1 MPSEDAVRPQSNRRS
16 SSRRSQYREPLSP
29 PSNTPPQHKRLHKH
43 VVGGH
48 RGGLHSRVPST
59 QKIKLQHGAD
69 GEPMKRASSE
79 YKLPRNGSTTSL
91 KKNLSQVSL
100 KRNKSAAE
108 VRPKSS
114 GPLKKQ
120 QSQGTKAA
128 VHFEVGLDGHDDGN
142 EDADGW
148 TEASGSASPVLS
160 RKSSVGGSSTG
171 PNSTRQSANN
181 SQLQSP
187 VKRRSIE
194 TTRNGDVPSSPQ
206 NERFHTPDA
215 KQITSRLLKRT
226 PSHSAAP
233 KMSSISATANPGS
246 RSPESLSKSQVSTLG
261 SAKDK
266 PEISRFLG
274 SNSGTPSDSP
284 FLSNTA
290 KDNIHSPPNTNGD
303 LNQSKRAKSMGNLV
317 RQHSPSSDEH
327 EVEERALAPRSRKT
341 SATSFNPAL
350 SRTQQ
355 KQWLQRASS
364 AIEPQQISRDRFSN
378 LPPFGPGTP
387 LLGTSYDGRDPRV
400 RMQLERT
407 GLEYLVVRRY
417 QNPVKA
423 AVKRLDSL
431 PGSEKW
437 VRIPTSGKNKSS
449 AGGKRTRPLSENL
462 GLGVGS
468 LGLSQS
474 FKDSVRHSVNGIG
487 GLRHAQIVGQGES
500 RSSRSTY
507 EGHTSHGHGL
517 GSGGESDLSGS
528 ANGDVNRDGDRNG
541 VKETLRSIWE
551 KSFEM
556 SASQD

>member
-1 MPSEDAVRPQSNRRS
+1 M
-16 SSRRSQYREPLSP
+16 
-29 PSNTPPQHKRLHKH
+29 
-43 VVGGH
+43 VGGH
-48 RGGLHSRVPST
+48 RAGGLHSRVPST
-59 QKIKLQHGAD
+59 QKIKLQHD

-79 YKLPRNGSTTSL
+79 YKLPRNGSTVSL

-114 GPLKKQ
+114 GHTRKQ
-120 QSQGTKAA
+120 HSQGTKAA
-128 VHFEVGLDGHDDGN
+128 VHFEVGLGTNDGN

-160 RKSSVGGSSTG
+160 RKSSVGGTSTG
-171 PNSTRQSANN
+171 QNSMRPSANN

-187 VKRRSIE
+187 IKRRSID
-194 TTRNGDVPSSPQ
+194 TSAGDASSSLQ
-206 NERFHTPDA
+206 NERFDTPDA
-215 KQITSRLLKRT
+215 KQITSRLLRRT

-233 KMSSISATANPGS
+233 KMSSISALANPLG

-261 SAKDK
+261 SAKDNN

-284 FLSNTA
+284 FLSNA
-290 KDNIHSPPNTNGD
+290 AQDNIHPNPKSNGD
-303 LNQSKRAKSMGNLV
+303 LNQSKRAKSMGNLN
-317 RQHSPSSDEH
+317 RPPSPSSEDH

-378 LPPFGPGTP
+378 LPPFGPSTP

-400 RMQLERT
+400 RMQLERA

-417 QNPVKA
+417 QNPVRK
-423 AVKRLDSL
+423 AVKRLDLL
-431 PGSEKW
+431 PGAEKW
-437 VRIPTSGKNKSS
+437 VRIPSAGKNGSS

-474 FKDSVRHSVNGIG
+474 LKDSVRNSVGGIG
-487 GLRHAQIVGQGES
+487 VLRHTPVSGQGET

-507 EGHTSHGHGL
+507 EGRTSHGQGL

-528 ANGDVNRDGDRNG
+528 AIGDVNGEGERNG